1 MKKRYSKKLITALVV
16 NALIAI
22 IMVCCMAFVMPKNE
36 DISTSAIATSS
47 DSINGGYPVINI
59 SQRFNSDNFVENLK
73 LKNKDNSVG
82 LDVVEEKY
90 FVRIEITEFMY
101 LNSLHQ
107 LQLSFM
113 NENYNTLS
121 LIFDFN
127 AANFCCEYS
136 LYTMD
141 TTING
146 IKSNAFD
153 CYKNKLIIDI
163 FFEESKID
171 IYGYDIEGFPNG
183 LGDYLILSIDDID
196 HMNFINDI
204 LNSTTKYDYDVSSDS
219 DVDYAFSVTENYQVY
234 TNFKIPPREGYTFK
248 GLYYDEEFTQP
259 YTGDP
264 VKPLEELFQKWE
276 INTYT
281 VTFDWRDEENWQ
293 YDTPISKTYKYGEE
307 IDFVPEREYYG
318 FIGWFNDATGEPFDG
333 VVKSDLYLIGKW
345 DKYHV
350 FVTYMDTDLSILNT
364 EQLFMGEI
372 ARWIPRKVGYKFK
385 YWTLNGEIYEDVNAP
400 LMQNVTLVAH
410 FEKIDCTVTIFIN
423 NNVYKAYKVDY
434 DLPLL
439 EFLDE
444 IGIKKNFVAKYAF
457 TDFTGSNTPINEL
470 AVTKDMRVDLSDSYI
485 TINNIKEEVKANS
498 KLIAIVF
505 ASIGVLIV
513 VFILGAIFSGKK
525 KKSKR

>member
-73 LKNKDNSVG
+73 LKNKDNIVG

-219 DVDYAFSVTENYQVY
+219 DVDYAFSVT
-234 TNFKIPPREGYTFK
+234 
-248 GLYYDEEFTQP
+248 
-259 YTGDP
+259 
-264 VKPLEELFQKWE
+264 
-276 INTYT
+276 
-281 VTFDWRDEENWQ
+281 
-293 YDTPISKTYKYGEE
+293 
-307 IDFVPEREYYG
+307 
-318 FIGWFNDATGEPFDG
+318 
-333 VVKSDLYLIGKW
+333 
-345 DKYHV
+345 
-350 FVTYMDTDLSILNT
+350 
-364 EQLFMGEI
+364 
-372 ARWIPRKVGYKFK
+372 
-385 YWTLNGEIYEDVNAP
+385 
-400 LMQNVTLVAH
+400 
-410 FEKIDCTVTIFIN
+410 
-423 NNVYKAYKVDY
+423 
-434 DLPLL
+434 
-439 EFLDE
+439 
-444 IGIKKNFVAKYAF
+444 
-457 TDFTGSNTPINEL
+457 
-470 AVTKDMRVDLSDSYI
+470 
-485 TINNIKEEVKANS
+485 
-498 KLIAIVF
+498 
-505 ASIGVLIV
+505 
-513 VFILGAIFSGKK
+513 
-525 KKSKR
+525 